1 MLPDGY
7 TVMYKSPQSYEG
19 SVTMTLASTSTV
31 GEYSGSSPT
40 SLMDDESP
48 DPSEGTP
55 GHSSRVLPGLCS
67 MSAMTAD
74 PNSMEN
80 AAGTINTIKVALLT
94 ICFTARGAHISIW
107 QGGSGEGPRLT
118 NELNRSRAKYSRMR
132 LRKFR
137 VRAYRCIHDSGEITV
152 GDLAAFVGRNESGKT
167 TILQALTLLNRDEV
181 VSELD
186 LCDEM
191 TEELKEEMRLAEG
204 EFELGAHETELL
216 KEKFPGL
223 PEITKIRLYR
233 TNRDP
238 KVQYEF
244 EDIAPGEERDAGL
257 NSWENFAVGIL
268 RFLDTI
274 PNHLR
279 IQVDT
284 GFFEG
289 PAPKNQEAFDK
300 KMAEFSNQ
308 FHVIAIQE
316 PRVIEE
322 WEKIYANPENQ
333 FSNLLTG
340 ESEKLALQNFVS
352 AELHPR
358 FVYFSDY
365 KKIYGNINLNE
376 YLREEKGERPS
387 SIEYIEEFD
396 KAETVRNLFYLAELD
411 MNGLDAVKESPS
423 KCIKLLNS
431 ASNRLTSKLN
441 PAWKGDPIHVDLRY
455 NPGNIMSVVISDVH
469 RDGTITNTGLL
480 NRRAEGFKWT
490 FSFIVNFAAET
501 QRAELKE
508 AILLLDEP
516 ARNLHPTQQMGI
528 SDLLSDL
535 AGSNQVLYATHSP
548 FMIFDYTPGNLLVVE
563 LDKRKHLSRI
573 FYDYWNADDKTLTP
587 ILYGLSRG
595 QVESIVDREIGTNS
609 RPIII
614 VETMSDSMYLNA
626 FDRFLQDPNI
636 SMNPLN
642 VVAAHSK
649 NSVLPLAIF
658 YRNHGYK
665 TFVLLDNSEESK
677 QISAQLVSN
686 EFSPVQTIFFE
697 REGKKLESIEDYIM
711 LEDYMHAVNQT
722 YEIKLRNEGY
732 SNLTPKDVMEK
743 PNPGTINK
751 LRGIWADHSD
761 DDWGRFE
768 REEITRYIC
777 EKITLEQTEF
787 LSDKTKDQFRSLYRL
802 IAERIRQYQNVVTK
816 PDLGKFQRPRIR
828 DL

>member
-1 MLPDGY
+1 
-7 TVMYKSPQSYEG
+7 
-19 SVTMTLASTSTV
+19 
-31 GEYSGSSPT
+31 
-40 SLMDDESP
+40 
-48 DPSEGTP
+48 
-55 GHSSRVLPGLCS
+55 
-67 MSAMTAD
+67 
-74 PNSMEN
+74 
-80 AAGTINTIKVALLT
+80 
-94 ICFTARGAHISIW
+94 
-107 QGGSGEGPRLT
+107 
-118 NELNRSRAKYSRMR
+118 MR

-167 TILQALTLLNRDEV
+167 TILQALTLLNRDEQ

-191 TEELKEEMRLAEG
+191 NEELKEEMKLAEG
-204 EFELGAHETELL
+204 VFDLNQHEISLI

-223 PEITKIRLYR
+223 PEIKKIKLFR
-233 TNRDP
+233 TNQNP
-238 KVQYEF
+238 NVQYEF
-244 EDIAPGEERDAGL
+244 EDIELSENESKGL
-257 NSWENFAVGIL
+257 NSWENFSRHIFG
-268 RFLDTI
+268 FLDTI

-279 IQVDT
+279 IQIDT
-284 GFFEG
+284 KFFENEV
-289 PAPKNQEAFDK
+289 PKNQETFDRG
-300 KMAEFSNQ
+300 MAEFSNQ

-316 PRVIEE
+316 PKVIEE
-322 WEKIYANPENQ
+322 WEKIYESPENQ
-333 FSNLLTG
+333 FSNLLSG
-340 ESEKLALQNFVS
+340 ESEKTALMNFI
-352 AELHPR
+352 AGELHPR

-376 YLREEKGERPS
+376 YLREEKGERKE
-387 SIEYIEEFD
+387 SIEFIEEFD

-411 MNGLDAVKESPS
+411 IKELDEVKESPS
-423 KCIKLLNS
+423 KCIKLLNA
-431 ASNRLTSKLN
+431 ASNRLTKKLN

-469 RDGTITNTGLL
+469 KDGTITNTGLL

-528 SDLLSDL
+528 SDLLKNL

-595 QVESIVDREIGTNS
+595 QVESMVDREIGTNS

-614 VETMSDSMYLNA
+614 VETMSDAMYLNA
-626 FDRFLQDPNI
+626 FDKFLQDPNI

-642 VVAAHSK
+642 VIAAFNK

-658 YRNHGYK
+658 YRNHGYR

-686 EFSPVQTIFFE
+686 EFSAIQTIFFE
-697 REGKKLESIEDYIM
+697 REGKKLESIEDYIA
-711 LEDYMHAVNQT
+711 LEDYLHPVNQT
-722 YEIKLRNEGY
+722 YEIKLRQEGY
-732 SNLTPKDVMEK
+732 SNLSSKDVISKE
-743 PNPGTINK
+743 GDGILQK
-751 LRGIWADHSD
+751 LRKIWQEHRD
-761 DDWGRFE
+761 DDWEEFDN
-768 REEITRYIC
+768 EEITRYIC
-777 EKITLEQTEF
+777 EKITLEEANF

-802 IAERIRQYQNVVTK
+802 IAERIRQYQNVATK
-816 PDLGKFQRPRIR
+816 PDLDKFQKAKA
-828 DL
+828 

>member
-1 MLPDGY
+1 
-7 TVMYKSPQSYEG
+7 
-19 SVTMTLASTSTV
+19 
-31 GEYSGSSPT
+31 
-40 SLMDDESP
+40 
-48 DPSEGTP
+48 
-55 GHSSRVLPGLCS
+55 
-67 MSAMTAD
+67 
-74 PNSMEN
+74 
-80 AAGTINTIKVALLT
+80 
-94 ICFTARGAHISIW
+94 
-107 QGGSGEGPRLT
+107 
-118 NELNRSRAKYSRMR
+118 MR

-167 TILQALTLLNRDEV
+167 TILQALTLLNKNEI
-181 VSELD
+181 VSDLD

-191 TEELKEEMRLAEG
+191 NEELKNKINLAEG
-204 EFELGAHETELL
+204 DFDLNQHESSII
-216 KEKFPGL
+216 KKRFPNL
-223 PEITKIRLYR
+223 PEIKKIKLFR
-233 TNRDP
+233 TNQDQ

-244 EDIAPGEERDAGL
+244 EDVEFGESDSGEL
-257 NSWENFAVGIL
+257 NSWDNFSKQIIG
-268 RFLDTI
+268 FLDTI

-284 GFFEG
+284 TFFDETV
-289 PAPKNQEAFDK
+289 PKNQEAFDSG
-300 KMAEFSNQ
+300 MAEFSNQ

-316 PRVIEE
+316 PQVIEE
-322 WEKIYANPENQ
+322 WEKIYENPENQ
-333 FSNLLTG
+333 FSNLLSG
-340 ESEKLALQNFVS
+340 ESQRVALQNFIAS
-352 AELHPR
+352 ELHPR

-376 YLREEKGERPS
+376 YLKEENREKTE
-387 SIEYIEEFD
+387 SIEFIEEFD

-411 MNGLDAVKESPS
+411 LRELDEVKNSPS
-423 KCIKLLNS
+423 KSIKLLNA

-469 RDGTITNTGLL
+469 RDGTVTNTGLL

-528 SDLLSDL
+528 SDLLRNL

-548 FMIFDYTPGNLLVVE
+548 FMIFDYTPGSLLVVE

-626 FDRFLQDPNI
+626 FDKFLQDPNI

-642 VVAAHSK
+642 VIAAYNK

-658 YRNHGYK
+658 YRNHGYR
-665 TFVLLDNSEESK
+665 TFVLLDNTEESR
-677 QISAQLVSN
+677 QISAQLASN
-686 EFSPVQTIFFE
+686 EFSSVQIIFFE
-697 REGKKLESIEDYIM
+697 REGKKLESIEDYIV
-711 LEDYMHAVNQT
+711 LEDYLHPVNQT
-722 YEIKLRNEGY
+722 YEIKLRQEGF
-732 SNLTPKDVMEK
+732 SNITPEEIESKEG
-743 PNPGTINK
+743 NGSIEK
-751 LRGIWADHSD
+751 LRKIWQEHSNE
-761 DDWGRFE
+761 DWGEFNN
-768 REEITRYIC
+768 EEITRYIC
-777 EKITLEQTEF
+777 EKISLGETSF

-802 IAERIRQYQNVVTK
+802 IAERIRQYQNVTTRT
-816 PDLGKFQRPRIR
+816 DLDKFQKAKA
-828 DL
+828 